1 MDGAQILVNENV
13 NYGDREAPKRLTDE
27 SYIDRFF
34 SFKQYEPSKVKQV
47 LLGGGLIFLVLL
59 LTIILVSTTS
69 SRHIFE
75 PYGGRIEVSGTYR
88 LHNYDKKF
96 DDYLLSLDI
105 PRHAIGMIRA
115 SKEMIT
121 VTEPSH
127 GNPNWTLTMRTE
139 YFIHEV
145 TFRMNEEFHVP
156 WDRSSQIR
164 HFCTLPA
171 YNEIDCTT
179 TAPTKGW
186 NLRTRM
192 IFTSQGLIDE
202 KTNLDKNIAT
212 NKTYTRLKDDQN
224 ETIDDDENGIFN
236 PDIDHEGSPFPEEN

>member
-1 MDGAQILVNENV
+1 MYNALEQLELALKNTQSERNKGEKIAKIE
-13 NYGDREAPKRLTDE
+13 GKRLLRK
-27 SYIDRFF
+27 ILILF
-34 SFKQYEPSKVKQV
+34 S
-47 LLGGGLIFLVLL
+47 
-59 LTIILVSTTS
+59 
-69 SRHIFE
+69 
-75 PYGGRIEVSGTYR
+75 
-88 LHNYDKKF
+88 
-96 DDYLLSLDI
+96 
-105 PRHAIGMIRA
+105 
-115 SKEMIT
+115 
-121 VTEPSH
+121 
-127 GNPNWTLTMRTE
+127 E

-236 PDIDHEGSPFPEEN
+236 PDIDHEGSPFPEENEDDEDWGVWE